1 MTWQSKQTG
10 LTWPDGPDY
19 VSSEPATW
27 RGLDAQLS
35 GAIRITALSVA
46 DRNRKVANPTS
57 VQRFIVSIPSLAE
70 THVWDGKNW
79 LIYDD
84 RPRTQV
90 QDAGGKYWYSGSGLT
105 PLDVGSGTLEITTQR
120 KGWET
125 SWHVYLKR
133 AADSNQG
140 GSGEYWSWFI
150 PTGFVGSWWKQ
161 TGAGWYSSGGAE
173 YPCTARFIDANHVA
187 AIKTG
192 GGRVGQGIL
201 TGTSGEEVCLWGTS
215 RGSGGYIK

>member
-57 VQRFIVSIPSLAE
+57 TQRFIVLIPSLAE

-105 PLDVGSGTLEITTQR
+105 PLEIGSGTLEITTQR
-120 KGWET
+120 KGWVT
-125 SWHVYLKR
+125 DWHVYLKR
-133 AADSNQG
+133 ASDSHQG
-140 GSGEYWSWFI
+140 GSGEYWSWYI
-150 PTGFVGSWWKQ
+150 PTGFVGMWWKQ
-161 TGAGWYSSGGAE
+161 TGTGWYTSGGGV
-173 YPCTARFIDANHVA
+173 YTCSARFVDAGHVVAVA
-187 AIKTG
+187 AKG
-192 GGRVGQGIL
+192 YVGQGIL
-201 TGTSGEEVCLWGTS
+201 TGTGGEEVCLWGTS
-215 RGSGGYIK
+215 RGNGGYIK

>member
-57 VQRFIVSIPSLAE
+57 NQRFIVSIPSIAE
-70 THVWDGKNW
+70 THEWDGKNW

-84 RPRTQV
+84 RPKTQV

-133 AADSNQG
+133 AGDTNQG
-140 GSGEYWSWFI
+140 GSGEYWSWYI
-150 PTGFVGSWWKQ
+150 PTGFVGMWWKQ
-161 TGAGWYSSGGAE
+161 TGTGWYISGGTE
-173 YPCTARFIDANHVA
+173 YPCTARFVDANRVV
-187 AIKTG
+187 AIKGG

-201 TGTSGEEVCLWGTS
+201 TGTGGEEVCLWGTS
-215 RGSGGYIK
+215 RGNGGYIK